1 MQTLLDTSRSAKESK
16 AEAIRYV
23 REHSVDKQVIMTV
36 AGTANYKI
44 DYHALSEKEEG
55 SMWRVF
61 EETREE
67 GRIEGRKEGKAELVL
82 ELLEEVDRVPQRLRE
97 QIMEEKDPVVL
108 RKWCRIAAQVM
119 SVEEFQK
126 RYQEI

>member
-23 REHSVDKQVIMTV
+23 REHSVDKRVIMTV
-36 AGTANYKI
+36 AGTANCKI
-44 DYHALSEKEEG
+44 DYHALSEEG

-67 GRIEGRKEGKAELVL
+67 GKKEGKAELV
-82 ELLEEVDRVPQRLRE
+82 
-97 QIMEEKDPVVL
+97 
-108 RKWCRIAAQVM
+108 
-119 SVEEFQK
+119 
-126 RYQEI
+126 

>member
-1 MQTLLDTSRSAKESK
+1 MQILLDTSRTTKEAKE
-16 AEAIRYV
+16 EAIRYV

-36 AGTANYKI
+36 TGTANCKI
-44 DYHALSEKEEG
+44 DYHALSERGESG
-55 SMWRVF
+55 MWRVF

-67 GRIEGRKEGKAELVL
+67 GKAELVV
-82 ELLEEVDRVPQRLRE
+82 ELLEEVDQVSERLRE
-97 QIMEEKDPVVL
+97 QIMKEKDPVVL